1 MTQFCT
7 CTNVLFSNFVLFIL
21 HVFMPQVCF
30 VGVCGDLPSRH
41 LYLVLHAILS
51 HLTHVAYLIVAVDLL
66 HMKFVYYS

>member
-1 MTQFCT
+1 
-7 CTNVLFSNFVLFIL
+7 
-21 HVFMPQVCF
+21 MPQVCF

-51 HLTHVAYLIVAVDLL
+51 HLTHVVYLIVAVNLL